1 MATIKK
7 RGQSYQFRVYY
18 GYDSDGKQIEKTKTW
33 KPPEG
38 WTERKAEKEAQ
49 RLAALFEEQ
58 VRSGGLVGG
67 NVKLSEF
74 SDYWLKKYAEPNLK
88 PKTVTRYKQLLVRIN
103 QSLGHLPI
111 SKIHPGNLLEFY
123 DDLAAGTPKDVSYRC
138 KVNLKE
144 KIKENKF
151 TQAAFC
157 QRVGISQTTL
167 RNLFHGQNI
176 SARTA
181 EAICQAMETSI
192 LTLFSPAAPDEKLSP
207 STIRHYHR
215 LLSNILGDA
224 VKWQYIPYNPCMRI
238 EAPKA
243 GKSEISYLD
252 DDQAKR
258 LLSLLQKETG
268 IYRRAVSLLLLTGLR
283 RGELLGLEWRDIDFG
298 AKTIQVLRTSQYL
311 PGRGIFTETPKT
323 KASKRIIAVSDQVVK
338 LLQEQLL
345 WQQLQAARL
354 KENWTNNGRVIVSEN
369 GEPMNPDRLTQWFGK
384 FIRRTDLPQIHLHS
398 LRHTYASLCIANGVP
413 LTAVAAQLGHSNV
426 ATTATIYAHAIRSA
440 QLAAAVK
447 MDTLF
452 ADIL

>member
-1 MATIKK
+1 MATVKK
-7 RGQSYQFRVYY
+7 RGQSYQFRVYC
-18 GYDSDGKQIEKTKTW
+18 GYNSDGKQIEKTKTW

-38 WTERKAEKEAQ
+38 WTERRAEKEAQ

-67 NVKLSEF
+67 NIKF
-74 SDYWLKKYAEPNLK
+74 SDFSQYWLRTYAEPNLK
-88 PKTVTRYKQLLVRIN
+88 PKTVSRYKQLLVRIN

-123 DDLAAGTPKDVSYRC
+123 QSLAEDSPKNTTYRC
-138 KVNLKE
+138 KVNLRK
-144 KIKENKF
+144 KIKGKNF
-151 TQAAFC
+151 TQATFC
-157 QRVGISQTTL
+157 QRAGISQTTL
-167 RNLFHGQNI
+167 QNLFHGENI
-176 SARTA
+176 SRKTA

-192 LTLFSPAAPDEKLSP
+192 LTLFSQATPNNKLSP
-207 STIRHYHR
+207 STIRHHHR
-215 LLSNILGDA
+215 LISDILSAA
-224 VKWQYIPYNPCMRI
+224 VKWQYIPYNPCQRI

-252 DDQAKR
+252 DDQAKC

-283 RGELLGLEWRDIDFG
+283 RGELLGLEWRDIDFE

-338 LLQEQLL
+338 LLQEQFL
-345 WQQLQAARL
+345 WQKLQAARL